1 MNKIN
6 NIFKL
11 IWISNY
17 INVILSATC
26 ISKIYSSFKE
36 NTVKISCNK
45 TSKFNSIIITWKKN
59 NETIA
64 TYGPHG
70 SYVVDDYKNKI
81 EYISKSFN
89 YSTIII
95 KNATIKDNSCYTCI
109 FNILLSEN
117 DKGTLCLNTTND
129 EYINNLIPIKINEN
143 NNHIKNNII
152 VDDYG
157 TTESLF
163 SLYGTLCLCLWIYM
177 YYVDTVRFFL

>member
-11 IWISNY
+11 IWIGNY
-17 INVILSATC
+17 INVILSASC

-95 KNATIKDNSCYTCI
+95 KNATIKDNYCYTCI
-109 FNILLSEN
+109 FNILLSKN
-117 DKGTLCLNTTND
+117 DNGTLCLNTTND

-143 NNHIKNNII
+143 NII
-152 VDDYG
+152 VDDSVVQNHCFLYIVRYVFVFG
-157 TTESLF
+157 FICTTLI
-163 SLYGTLCLCLWIYM
+163 LY
-177 YYVDTVRFFL
+177 DFFL

>member
-11 IWISNY
+11 IWIGNY
-17 INVILSATC
+17 INVILSASC

-36 NTVKISCNK
+36 NTVKISCSK

-89 YSTIII
+89 YSTIVI
-95 KNATIKDNSCYTCI
+95 KNATIQDNSCYTCI

-143 NNHIKNNII
+143 NII

-163 SLYGTLCLCLWIYM
+163 SLYGTLCLCFWIYM